1 MSRTYKAMLH
11 GDRVEWLDSPPE
23 SRDALKV
30 YITLVEEAGRESSR
44 ERGQVMADALAD
56 LADRGT
62 FSAITDP
69 VAWQRS
75 ERHERGLPGRGG
87 HATG

>member
-1 MSRTYKAMLH
+1 MARAYKAILH
-11 GDRVEWLDSPPE
+11 GDSVEWIDTPPKRRDSLQI
-23 SRDALKV
+23 SVTFL
-30 YITLVEEAGRESSR
+30 EEGVPESSR
-44 ERGQVMADALAD
+44 KRGRVMADALAE

-75 ERHERGLPGRGG
+75 ERHERGLPGRESQ
-87 HATG
+87 